1 MLSIGTLG
9 PSRIRP
15 RNGGETFLPTVT
27 TKVKRLSPL
36 QFSLLGQFKM
46 KGMREINHSDDHLC
60 KDQKWGGQLGQGQ
73 GAESGNTTYAMRVT
87 VIAGQ

>member
-27 TKVKRLSPL
+27 TKGKRLSPL
-36 QFSLLGQFKM
+36 QFSLFGQFKM
-46 KGMREINHSDDHLC
+46 KGMRKSTILTIIYEKIKSEVANWV
-60 KDQKWGGQLGQGQ
+60 K
-73 GAESGNTTYAMRVT
+73 ARA
-87 VIAGQ
+87 